1 MTDRNGFFVTVEGI
15 DGAGKTTVVDA
26 INTNWKRVIR
36 TQEPSDYWTGKQV
49 RRAISNDSD
58 THPFSTFYLFM
69 ADRVHHI
76 NNRIKPAIDDGMLVV
91 SDRYADSTLV
101 YQPVALQ
108 NHLQAP
114 QQYMERVMRPWNYEP
129 DLTIYI
135 DIPVELAMKRVAG
148 DEEYEKKEFLEQVKE
163 NYEELCDRFSHRYVR
178 VDGTQAKEEVKE
190 EVLDIINDHY
200 QEE

>member
-1 MTDRNGFFVTVEGI
+1 MD
-15 DGAGKTTVVDA
+15 
-26 INTNWKRVIR
+26 
-36 TQEPSDYWTGKQV
+36 
-49 RRAISNDSD
+49 
-58 THPFSTFYLFM
+58 FYLFM
-69 ADRVHHI
+69 ADRVKHI
-76 NNRIKPAIDDGMLVV
+76 EQRVRPVDEDGGLVV
-91 SDRYADSTLV
+91 SGRYADSTRV
-101 YQPVALQ
+101 YQPVALVNAGVFDNQ
-108 NHLQAP
+108 WEAKNFIEHT
-114 QQYMERVMRPWNYEP
+114 MRPWNYEP

-178 VDGTQAKEEVKE
+178 VDGTQSKEEVKE